1 MVRSFAAVGLAS
13 ALLLVVPG
21 CATSTGDEDPTE
33 SSASELRA
41 LEADEILGE
50 IHYGDRFDVEYTST
64 PRYRAWWFN
73 GVKGD
78 WINLRVA
85 SSTGD
90 IRAWVT
96 DDQFR
101 EQYRGAAMALR
112 KTGKFYVVV
121 REGELANATLTID
134 FKKRIPSTH

>member
-1 MVRSFAAVGLAS
+1 MLRS
-13 ALLLVVPG
+13 ALLLSSLLVFSGCVAADPG
-21 CATSTGDEDPTE
+21 DDDGAPE
-33 SSASELRA
+33 SSTSELRA
-41 LEADEILGE
+41 LGADEILGE
-50 IHYGDRFDVEYTST
+50 IHYGDRFTVEYTSS

-73 GVKGD
+73 GLKGD
-78 WINLRVA
+78 WINLKVA

-112 KTGKFYVVV
+112 KSGKFYVVV

-134 FKKRIPSTH
+134 FKKRTPTPH